1 MSYTVKSSEK
11 LRKSGAETETKALL
25 YLMNFRSDSDDI
37 YYFVVDFFNDLTGMN
52 NMATRL
58 WDVQSKGNHNVGPKA
73 IGRELVT
80 LFKNYMSEFT
90 FETYILFV
98 GSVSGA
104 LRKDPSLTV
113 FGIENAKDTAVKLIK
128 EGLVEE
134 GNAKEYID
142 NSSLTDTNID
152 AFLKSVLFVIDDDK
166 EPREYVR
173 AIIKQHPNIVPED
186 KVLDAIFNEI
196 RDKQSSKKNISVVE
210 GVVIETTDEALNY
223 CRHLTNNEIRLM
235 TLQKD
240 IFSASDAEGR
250 IKDIEN
256 EITSLKSQ
264 LVANENSSQETQARR
279 VSLLTAIL
287 GKMNELYHQ
296 IDPDGNLTYT
306 SLFTQ
311 RNEVYSGSEATVF
324 HLVKLFALQQVLRHN
339 CPIIVDSFRAED
351 LSTGK
356 EKTVL
361 EISKSINNQ
370 VILTTTLK
378 HEELGKY
385 DSIEGVNHI
394 NYISHIPSKILD
406 GRYVADFLG
415 LLSALSIKVQ
425 S

>member
-98 GSVSGA
+98 GSVSGT

-186 KVLDAIFNEI
+186 NVLDMIFNEI

-235 TLQKD
+235 TLQRIISRDPLSQGIPTSFIPIYTSWPPERQCEMLEDCQGSLCRALFNKNAAD
-240 IFSASDAEGR
+240 GFWCLFENTYRLIIAHPDEPVQQLFVHLQALGDCISRCPDFDA
-250 IKDIEN
+250 I
-256 EITSLKSQ
+256 SLKYFIS
-264 LVANENSSQETQARR
+264 V
-279 VSLLTAIL
+279 V
-287 GKMNELYHQ
+287 K
-296 IDPDGNLTYT
+296 DGI
-306 SLFTQ
+306 
-311 RNEVYSGSEATVF
+311 
-324 HLVKLFALQQVLRHN
+324 QQ
-339 CPIIVDSFRAED
+339 
-351 LSTGK
+351 
-356 EKTVL
+356 
-361 EISKSINNQ
+361 
-370 VILTTTLK
+370 
-378 HEELGKY
+378 
-385 DSIEGVNHI
+385 
-394 NYISHIPSKILD
+394 
-406 GRYVADFLG
+406 
-415 LLSALSIKVQ
+415 
-425 S
+425 

>member
-235 TLQKD
+235 TLQRIISRD
-240 IFSASDAEGR
+240 PLSQGISIIDSYFASEPQTAEALR
-250 IKDIEN
+250 EEIK
-256 EITSLKSQ
+256 S
-264 LVANENSSQETQARR
+264 
-279 VSLLTAIL
+279 
-287 GKMNELYHQ
+287 EL
-296 IDPDGNLTYT
+296 
-306 SLFTQ
+306 S
-311 RNEVYSGSEATVF
+311 
-324 HLVKLFALQQVLRHN
+324 VK
-339 CPIIVDSFRAED
+339 
-351 LSTGK
+351 K
-356 EKTVL
+356 K
-361 EISKSINNQ
+361 
-370 VILTTTLK
+370 
-378 HEELGKY
+378 
-385 DSIEGVNHI
+385 
-394 NYISHIPSKILD
+394 
-406 GRYVADFLG
+406 
-415 LLSALSIKVQ
+415 
-425 S
+425 

>member
-58 WDVQSKGNHNVGPKA
+58 WDVQSKGNRNVGPKA

-98 GSVSGA
+98 GSVSGT

-142 NSSLTDTNID
+142 NSSLTDANID
-152 AFLKSVLFVIDDDK
+152 AFLKSVLFVIDDGK

-173 AIIKQHPNIVPED
+173 SIIKQHPNIVPED

-196 RDKQSSKKNISVVE
+196 RDKQSSKKNISIVE

-235 TLQKD
+235 TLQ
-240 IFSASDAEGR
+240 R
-250 IKDIEN
+250 IINRDPLSQGIP
-256 EITSLKSQ
+256 TS
-264 LVANENSSQETQARR
+264 
-279 VSLLTAIL
+279 
-287 GKMNELYHQ
+287 
-296 IDPDGNLTYT
+296 
-306 SLFTQ
+306 F
-311 RNEVYSGSEATVF
+311 VYSN
-324 HLVKLFALQQVLRHN
+324 LFY
-339 CPIIVDSFRAED
+339 PD
-351 LSTGK
+351 L
-356 EKTVL
+356 
-361 EISKSINNQ
+361 
-370 VILTTTLK
+370 
-378 HEELGKY
+378 
-385 DSIEGVNHI
+385 
-394 NYISHIPSKILD
+394 
-406 GRYVADFLG
+406 
-415 LLSALSIKVQ
+415 
-425 S
+425 

>member
-25 YLMNFRSDSDDI
+25 YLMNFRSDRDDI

-134 GNAKEYID
+134 SNAKEYID

-235 TLQKD
+235 TLQRIISRDPLSQGIPTSFIPIYTSWPPERQREMFEDCQGSLCRALFNKNAAD
-240 IFSASDAEGR
+240 GFWCLFENTYRLIIAHPDEPVQQLFVRLQALGDCVSRCPDFDA
-250 IKDIEN
+250 I
-256 EITSLKSQ
+256 SLKYFIS
-264 LVANENSSQETQARR
+264 V
-279 VSLLTAIL
+279 V
-287 GKMNELYHQ
+287 K
-296 IDPDGNLTYT
+296 DGI
-306 SLFTQ
+306 
-311 RNEVYSGSEATVF
+311 
-324 HLVKLFALQQVLRHN
+324 QQ
-339 CPIIVDSFRAED
+339 
-351 LSTGK
+351 
-356 EKTVL
+356 
-361 EISKSINNQ
+361 
-370 VILTTTLK
+370 
-378 HEELGKY
+378 
-385 DSIEGVNHI
+385 
-394 NYISHIPSKILD
+394 
-406 GRYVADFLG
+406 
-415 LLSALSIKVQ
+415 
-425 S
+425 